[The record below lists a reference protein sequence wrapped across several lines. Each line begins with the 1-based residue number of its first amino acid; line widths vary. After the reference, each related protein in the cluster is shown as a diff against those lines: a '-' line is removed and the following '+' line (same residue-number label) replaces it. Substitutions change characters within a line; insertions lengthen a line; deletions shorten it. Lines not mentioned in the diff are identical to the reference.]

1 MYNKLYWTQIQL
13 IQYGVL
19 VFHSCNFL
27 HISSKAH
34 TFEPVFVHKN
44 THISLY
50 IFAEFELMWTLTRSM
65 ASLFVFF
72 FFALDFLHFLFMCY
86 CCRWF
91 SYFICFT
98 PISHSNR
105 YQITFYHTQ
114 THRAHGLCVV
124 HLKFDLSCFFTV
136 SVKI

>member
-19 VFHSCNFL
+19 VFHSGNFH

-34 TFEPVFVHKN
+34 TFEPVFVHKKY
-44 THISLY
+44 THITLYIRWIWTDVNINTLDGFFFCFLFFCSRLSAFSLY
-50 IFAEFELMWTLTRSM
+50 VLLLPLI
-65 ASLFVFF
+65 
-72 FFALDFLHFLFMCY
+72 FLFHLFYTNM
-86 CCRWF
+86 
-91 SYFICFT
+91 
-98 PISHSNR
+98 HSNR
-105 YQITFYHTQ
+105 YQITFSSDPWPM
-114 THRAHGLCVV
+114 CS